1 MGSLDGVRPVQR
13 SHQPL
18 PGPGVC
24 LAGVQLDRHEGGAG
38 AGEDRTPHT
47 VTCPHSGYSLCRHRD
62 HFSKAPSLGGSPFTC
77 ITRGTLA
84 DAR

>member
-1 MGSLDGVRPVQR
+1 MGSLDGVWPVQR

-38 AGEDRTPHT
+38 AGEDRTPRT
-47 VTCPHSGYSLCRHRD
+47 VTCPHRVQSLQAQGPFLQSPESR
-62 HFSKAPSLGGSPFTC
+62 GGSPFTC
-77 ITRGTLA
+77 ITQGTLA